1 MKSTLK
7 IIMRYFKPES
17 MIIFNQRF
25 HPDRS
30 GQVVTLKN

>member
-7 IIMRYFKPES
+7 IIMRYLKLNS

-25 HPDRS
+25 HVIP
-30 GQVVTLKN
+30 LYNEF